1 MKQKRTAEDYLKTI
15 HILSRCGE
23 VRGTHIADM
32 LGVSRATVSLT
43 LKALEQ
49 EGYLLRMADHTVR
62 LTDSGREI
70 AEATY
75 ARNRFFRT
83 MLSSLGVDE
92 KTSAH
97 DACELEHAVSPES
110 FAALQR
116 LLPGN
121 EQEGEQ
127 TNEA

>member
-15 HILSRCGE
+15 HILSRHGE
-23 VRGTHIADM
+23 VRGTHIADV

-62 LTDSGREI
+62 LTDAGREI

-75 ARNRFFRT
+75 ARNRFFRA
-83 MLSSLGVDE
+83 MLASLGVDE

-121 EQEGEQ
+121 EKEKRI
-127 TNEA
+127 NEV

>member
-15 HILSRCGE
+15 HILSRHGE
-23 VRGTHIADM
+23 VRGTHIADV

-62 LTDSGREI
+62 LTDSGQEI

-75 ARNRFFRT
+75 ARNRFFRA
-83 MLSSLGVDE
+83 MLASLGVDE

-110 FAALQR
+110 FSALQR

-121 EQEGEQ
+121 KYKGEENQ
-127 TNEA
+127 

>member
-15 HILSRCGE
+15 HILSRHGE
-23 VRGTHIADM
+23 VRGTHIADV

-62 LTDSGREI
+62 LTDAGREI

-75 ARNRFFRT
+75 ARNWFFRT
-83 MLSSLGVDE
+83 IPARRSMRSARKALPRSSGPAR
-92 KTSAH
+92 K
-97 DACELEHAVSPES
+97 
-110 FAALQR
+110 
-116 LLPGN
+116 
-121 EQEGEQ
+121 Q
-127 TNEA
+127 TRRRTNQ

>member
-15 HILSRCGE
+15 HILSRQGE

-83 MLSSLGVDE
+83 MLSALGVDE
-92 KTSAH
+92 ETAVR
-97 DACELEHAVSPES
+97 DACEMEHAVSPAS
-110 FAALQR
+110 FAALQQ
-116 LLPGN
+116 LLP
-121 EQEGEQ
+121 EKEHKGEE
-127 TNEA
+127 NL